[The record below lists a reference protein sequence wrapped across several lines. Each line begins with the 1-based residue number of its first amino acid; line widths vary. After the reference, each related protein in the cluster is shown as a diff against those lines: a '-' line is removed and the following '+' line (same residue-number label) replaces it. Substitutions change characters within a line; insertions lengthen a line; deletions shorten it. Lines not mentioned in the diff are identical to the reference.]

1 MTSIQIDSLVK
12 LNLVITV
19 IHKVG
24 IEYGI
29 ECGSP
34 ENAISDDHYGK
45 EQLRLDFCSG
55 HKLLD
60 AVALDF
66 HPLVY
71 VHQLLFHYPLKATA
85 HDRWTK

>member
-19 IHKVG
+19 IHEVG

-34 ENAISDDHYGK
+34 ENAISDDHD
-45 EQLRLDFCSG
+45 EANESRLDFCSG
-55 HKLLD
+55 HKLLN
-60 AVALDF
+60 AVTLDF

-71 VHQLLFHYPLKATA
+71 IHQLLFHHPLKATA

>member
-19 IHKVG
+19 IHEVG

-34 ENAISDDHYGK
+34 ENAISDDHDDSTCS
-45 EQLRLDFCSG
+45 RLDLCSG
-55 HKLLD
+55 HKLQD
-60 AVALDF
+60 TVTLDF

-71 VHQLLFHYPLKATA
+71 VH
-85 HDRWTK
+85 